1 MSNPRTIT
9 FGKYKG
15 KTIIE
20 LIATHIG
27 YIMWCLNNVKQFYL
41 TEEEQTLY
49 DALAISIIR
58 DKVPMTFPIEG
69 LKDFI
74 KDSKALENLE
84 SPFIN
89 TSNNTYLNLEESS
102 QKLKEVH
109 SKYKH
114 ILTPKT
120 SQTKTPDYL
129 SLMSDLF
136 NEVQWCEN
144 FFNDSLE
151 DLPDF

>member
-1 MSNPRTIT
+1 MSNQRKIT

-74 KDSKALENLE
+74 KDTKALENLE

-89 TSNNTYLNLEESS
+89 TSSNTYLNLEEAS
-102 QKLKEVH
+102 QKLKEVY
-109 SKYKH
+109 SKSRH
-114 ILTPKT
+114 ILTPKS
-120 SQTKTPDYL
+120 SQTKTLDYL

-136 NEVQWCEN
+136 HEVQWCEN

>member
-1 MSNPRTIT
+1 MSNPRKIT

-74 KDSKALENLE
+74 KDTKALENLE

-89 TSNNTYLNLEESS
+89 TSSNTYLNLEEAS

-109 SKYKH
+109 LKIKKR
-114 ILTPKT
+114 T
-120 SQTKTPDYL
+120 
-129 SLMSDLF
+129 
-136 NEVQWCEN
+136 
-144 FFNDSLE
+144 
-151 DLPDF
+151 

>member
-1 MSNPRTIT
+1 MSNQRKIT

-74 KDSKALENLE
+74 KDTKALENLE

-89 TSNNTYLNLEESS
+89 TSSNTYLNLEEAS
-102 QKLKEVH
+102 QKLKEVY
-109 SKYKH
+109 SKYRH
-114 ILTPKT
+114 ILTPKS
-120 SQTKTPDYL
+120 SQTKTLDYL

-136 NEVQWCEN
+136 HEVQWCEN